1 MQNQICFRLEPL
13 HYLKYPT
20 QSQYPYQF
28 YNYIEDNILIDE
40 ILVRDQI
47 HEMQV
52 VKWTLTH
59 DAQVR
64 KLTMGTQEEP
74 QYLKV
79 IDNLNFVV
87 VTTIEDLL
95 KEYKD
100 VFAWSY
106 KDLKR
111 ISGHIAKHKIE
122 LNTSIPLTHLVF
134 EFGFQS
140 YYPLPSYWSCCTL
153 HLITLPFSIIAI
165 VNICLFLVCFLKFS
179 YYLLVV
185 LLQL

>member
-1 MQNQICFRLEPL
+1 
-13 HYLKYPT
+13 
-20 QSQYPYQF
+20 
-28 YNYIEDNILIDE
+28 
-40 ILVRDQI
+40 
-47 HEMQV
+47 MQV

-59 DAQVR
+59 DALVK
-64 KLTMGTQEEP
+64 KLTMGIQEEP

-79 IDNLNFVV
+79 IENLDFVV

-106 KDLKR
+106 KDLTR
-111 ISGHIAKHKIE
+111 IPAHIAEHKIE
-122 LNTSIPLTHLVF
+122 LNTSVPLTHLAL

-140 YYPLPSYWSCCTL
+140 YYRLPSYWSCAL
-153 HLITLPFSIIAI
+153 HPITLPSSIITI

>member
-20 QSQYPYQF
+20 QLQYPYQF

-40 ILVRDQI
+40 VLVRDKI

-52 VKWTLTH
+52 VKWTLTY

-64 KLTMGTQEEP
+64 KLTMGTQQEP

-79 IDNLNFVV
+79 IDNFDFVV

-95 KEYKD
+95 KEYKYMY
-100 VFAWSY
+100 AWSY

-111 ISGHIAKHKIE
+111 VPTHIVEQKIE
-122 LNTSIPLTHLVF
+122 LNISIPLRHLAF
-134 EFGFQS
+134 EFDSQS
-140 YYPLPSYWSCCTL
+140 YYSLPSYWSYCTL
-153 HLITLPFSIIAI
+153 QPITLPSSINAI
-165 VNICLFLVCFLKFS
+165 VNSCLFLVCFLKFS
-179 YYLLVV
+179 YYLHL
-185 LLQL
+185 